1 MNKKEQVFGCNA
13 LERMA
18 DAPNFNHWMYQT
30 IAPFMHGKIL
40 EVGSGI
46 GNISSYFFQDEKN
59 ITLTD
64 YDEAYVE
71 LLKEKFSN
79 YKSKKIFQMDI
90 ADTSFK
96 EKNKLLENCFDAVFL
111 LNVLEHIEDDGT
123 AIENCNFL
131 LKQKGCLLILV
142 PAYSFLFSEMDR
154 LLGHYRRY
162 TAASLNK
169 IVSSHGLTVEKTFYF
184 NTLGIAGWWWNKFFN
199 LAEISQKKM
208 RVYNRLIP
216 FAKLFDKIV
225 FHKTGLSVITIAKKH
240 SF

>member
-1 MNKKEQVFGCNA
+1 MNKNEQFFGFNA

-18 DAPNFNHWMYQT
+18 EAPNFNHWMYQT
-30 IAPFMHGKIL
+30 IAPFIHGKIL
-40 EVGSGI
+40 EVGSGT
-46 GNISSYFFQDEKN
+46 GNLSSYFLHDQKN

-71 LLKEKFSN
+71 LLKEKFSS
-79 YKSKKIFQMDI
+79 YQREKIFQMDI

-96 EKNKLLENCFDAVFL
+96 EKNKLLENAYDAVFL
-111 LNVLEHIEDDGT
+111 LNVLEHIEDDAA
-123 AIENCNFL
+123 AIENCSFL

-162 TAASLNK
+162 TAASLKK
-169 IVSSHGLTVEKTFYF
+169 IVTGNGFAIEKTFYF
-184 NTLGIAGWWWNKFFN
+184 NTLGIAGWWWNQFFN
-199 LAEISQKKM
+199 QAEISQKKM

-216 FAKLFDKIV
+216 FAKLLDKIF
-225 FHKTGLSVITIAKKH
+225 FHKTGLSVITVAKKI
-240 SF
+240 